1 MTIATP
7 DETNRRHT
15 APLAPPA
22 LACALLAAALL
33 LPVSPSA
40 AQDAMAQSETAAQSD
55 TAAQDDTAQSEMAQP
70 EGTAAENAMAEDPM
84 AGEGESAQAAAPA
97 PMPRDCHGAEN
108 GQFDFWVGDWNV
120 YEWGKEDNGEE
131 PAHNVVTKF
140 YEGCTVREEY
150 TTPGGYSGTSLN
162 FYDRFDGH
170 WHQTWIDSSGTPLY
184 LVGGLED
191 GKMVLSDDPQD
202 ARPRS
207 RITWAA
213 QPDGSVRQTW
223 ELSRDQGAT
232 WEVVFD
238 GRYVRA
244 GG

>member
-7 DETNRRHT
+7 DETNRRRHT
-15 APLAPPA
+15 APLALPA

-33 LPVSPSA
+33 LPAPPVA
-40 AQDAMAQSETAAQSD
+40 AEDA
-55 TAAQDDTAQSEMAQP
+55 TAQSEIEAQDDMAQP
-70 EGTAAENAMAEDPM
+70 AATAAEEPVAEGEMAGDEMAE
-84 AGEGESAQAAAPA
+84 ESEAAQAAAPA
-97 PMPRDCHGAEN
+97 PMPHDCHGAEN

-120 YEWGKEDNGEE
+120 YEWGKEDSDKE
-131 PAHNVVTKF
+131 PAHNVIRKL

-162 FYDRFDGH
+162 FYDRFDGR

-191 GKMVLSDDPQD
+191 GKMVLGDDPQD

-223 ELSRDQGAT
+223 EMSRDHGAT
-232 WEVVFD
+232 WDVVFD
-238 GRYVRA
+238 GHYVRR
-244 GG
+244 GGS